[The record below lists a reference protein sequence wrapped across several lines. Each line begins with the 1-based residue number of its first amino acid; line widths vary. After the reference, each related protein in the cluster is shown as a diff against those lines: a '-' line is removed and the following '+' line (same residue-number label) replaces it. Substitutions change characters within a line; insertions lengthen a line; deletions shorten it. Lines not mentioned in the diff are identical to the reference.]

1 MTDSADQGAGI
12 PGADEQ
18 DGIEA
23 LAPPRRRRI
32 WITLTAIV
40 VAAGVLAFVFA
51 GRFGEDPR
59 LVDSPL
65 IGKPFPDIAL
75 PYLED
80 EGSLSF
86 SDLRGQIVVV
96 NFWASWCY
104 PCRLEHP
111 ALSSASAA
119 YAEDGSPVHF
129 VGVLY
134 QDEPAPAIA
143 FLDELGRGENYS
155 YVIDEG
161 SRATVELGVFGVPET
176 YFVDADGI
184 IRGKV
189 QGQVTANTLV
199 RTIDDLL
206 AGRDPQL

>member
-1 MTDSADQGAGI
+1 MTDRDDLGTVESEAPETAPPPRPRSTWIAIAGI
-12 PGADEQ
+12 VV
-18 DGIEA
+18 
-23 LAPPRRRRI
+23 LA
-32 WITLTAIV
+32 A
-40 VAAGVLAFVFA
+40 VLAFVFI

-65 IGKPFPDIAL
+65 IGKPFPDISL
-75 PYLED
+75 PYLEE

-86 SDLRGQIVVV
+86 ADFRGQILVV

-111 ALSSASAA
+111 ALTGASAA
-119 YAEDGSPVHF
+119 YAEDGQPVHF

-134 QDEPAPAIA
+134 QDQPGPAIA

-155 YVIDEG
+155 YVVDEG

-189 QGQVTANTLV
+189 QGQVSASTLT

-206 AGRDPQL
+206 AERDPEL